1 MNINKKKLIVIVG
14 PTASGK
20 TELSIKIA
28 QIYDS
33 EIISAD
39 SKQFYK
45 ELNIGTAKPSE
56 NELKKVK
63 HHFINNISIND
74 SLSAGKY
81 AFQVNELLKKYF
93 KIKNTAVLVGGSGLF
108 IDSILFGI
116 DDIPSVPDRVRKK
129 FNNLY
134 KKKGLKFL
142 CKELEKIDPEY
153 YKIVDKNNYRR
164 LIRALEVSFFK
175 NRPYSSFLNNNK
187 KLRKDL
193 DIKVIGIDLDRN
205 ILNKKIDDRVDYM
218 IKNGLLNEVKSLY
231 KHKSLNSLNTIGY
244 NELFKYYDKKLS
256 LDDSIS
262 LIKSNTRKYSKRQM
276 TWFRKYKNINWI
288 SQTEKIDE
296 IKKIIS
302 S

>member
-93 KIKNTAVLVGGSGLF
+93 KIKNIAVLVGGSGLF

-116 DDIPSVPDRVRKK
+116 DDIPIVPDSVRQK
-129 FNNLY
+129 FNKLY

-153 YKIVDKNNYRR
+153 YKIVDKN
-164 LIRALEVSFFK
+164 I
-175 NRPYSSFLNNNK
+175 
-187 KLRKDL
+187 
-193 DIKVIGIDLDRN
+193 ICQKV
-205 ILNKKIDDRVDYM
+205 
-218 IKNGLLNEVKSLY
+218 
-231 KHKSLNSLNTIGY
+231 
-244 NELFKYYDKKLS
+244 F
-256 LDDSIS
+256 
-262 LIKSNTRKYSKRQM
+262 
-276 TWFRKYKNINWI
+276 
-288 SQTEKIDE
+288 
-296 IKKIIS
+296 
-302 S
+302 